1 VIFSVFRGV
10 VTIRAAHAFRTCEF
24 ITLAKDGTSVTW
36 PTLPFFQPTTGRF
49 LITISIGLPNKVSN
63 IRRNPRV
70 SLPAELPEAPDEGQ
84 AYKRLG

>member
-49 LITISIGLPNKVSN
+49 LITISN